1 MTSKT
6 AMKLPDSP
14 RIPAWM
20 QTIQGMA
27 RPLEYLEAAAKEY
40 GDVFTM
46 RSLGFPP
53 TVVLNNPQAIQEIF
67 TADPHQFDSAEG
79 SKILQP
85 IVGNNSLILLDGDRH
100 QRQRKLLMPP
110 FHGERMKAYGKLI
123 CEIAEQVMKSWTIGN
138 IQPVYPA
145 MQEISLRVILRAV
158 FGIDEGARFQQLR
171 QLLVSML
178 DAFNSPLTST
188 VIFFPILQQDL
199 GDWSFWGRFL
209 RQRQQIDELLYS
221 EIRERREQPDSNRTD
236 ILSLM
241 MSASDENGQL
251 MTDVELRDE
260 LMTLLFAGH
269 ETTASSLAW
278 AFYWIHHLPEVRE
291 KLLKELESIG
301 SDPDPTEIAR
311 LPYLTAICSESLRI
325 YPIVLFSFARIV
337 KSPIEIMGYKFDP
350 GTVLTACVYLTH
362 HREDIYPD
370 SKSFKPER
378 FLERQFS
385 PYEFIPFGGGSRR
398 CIGWAL
404 ALLEMKLVLATVLS
418 RYEMA
423 LTDNREVLPVR
434 RGITL
439 TPARGVPM
447 MMVAQR

>member
-1 MTSKT
+1 
-6 AMKLPDSP
+6 
-14 RIPAWM
+14 
-20 QTIQGMA
+20 
-27 RPLEYLEAAAKEY
+27 
-40 GDVFTM
+40 
-46 RSLGFPP
+46 
-53 TVVLNNPQAIQEIF
+53 
-67 TADPHQFDSAEG
+67 
-79 SKILQP
+79 
-85 IVGNNSLILLDGDRH
+85 
-100 QRQRKLLMPP
+100 
-110 FHGERMKAYGKLI
+110 
-123 CEIAEQVMKSWTIGN
+123 
-138 IQPVYPA
+138 
-145 MQEISLRVILRAV
+145 
-158 FGIDEGARFQQLR
+158 
-171 QLLVSML
+171 
-178 DAFNSPLTST
+178 
-188 VIFFPILQQDL
+188 
-199 GDWSFWGRFL
+199 
-209 RQRQQIDELLYS
+209 
-221 EIRERREQPDSNRTD
+221 
-236 ILSLM
+236 M
-241 MSASDENGQL
+241 MSARDENGQL

-337 KSPIEIMGYKFDP
+337 KSPIEIMGYKFEP

>member
-1 MTSKT
+1 
-6 AMKLPDSP
+6 
-14 RIPAWM
+14 M

-123 CEIAEQVMKSWTIGN
+123 CEIAEQVMKSWTIGK

-241 MSASDENGQL
+241 MSARDENGQL

>member
-1 MTSKT
+1 
-6 AMKLPDSP
+6 
-14 RIPAWM
+14 M

-53 TVVLNNPQAIQEIF
+53 TVVLSNPQAIQEIF

-350 GTVLTACVYLTH
+350 GTVLTAGVYLTH

>member
-1 MTSKT
+1 
-6 AMKLPDSP
+6 
-14 RIPAWM
+14 M

-53 TVVLNNPQAIQEIF
+53 TVVLSNPQAIQEIF

-123 CEIAEQVMKSWTIGN
+123 CEIAEQVMKSWTIGK

>member
-1 MTSKT
+1 
-6 AMKLPDSP
+6 
-14 RIPAWM
+14 M

>member
-1 MTSKT
+1 
-6 AMKLPDSP
+6 
-14 RIPAWM
+14 M

-53 TVVLNNPQAIQEIF
+53 TVVLSNPQAIQEIF

-337 KSPIEIMGYKFDP
+337 KSPIEIMGYKFEP

>member
-1 MTSKT
+1 
-6 AMKLPDSP
+6 
-14 RIPAWM
+14 M

-337 KSPIEIMGYKFDP
+337 KSPIEIMGYKFEP

>member
-1 MTSKT
+1 
-6 AMKLPDSP
+6 
-14 RIPAWM
+14 M

-53 TVVLNNPQAIQEIF
+53 TVVLSNPQAIQEIF

-301 SDPDPTEIAR
+301 SDTDPTEIAR

>member
-1 MTSKT
+1 
-6 AMKLPDSP
+6 
-14 RIPAWM
+14 M

-53 TVVLNNPQAIQEIF
+53 TVVLSNPQAIQEIF

-423 LTDNREVLPVR
+423 LADNREVLPVR